1 MRKILLIALSLTA
14 FITTTK
20 AQDVGIKTNIAHW
33 ATASPNLGVEIG
45 LGRQT
50 TMDISAGFN
59 PFSFSSGKQ
68 WKHWLVQPEFRWW
81 TCERFNGHFLGA
93 HLIGGGFNI
102 GRLSSFPFSMWDGLE
117 NNRYKGHA
125 LGGGIA
131 YGYAWMLGKHWNLEA
146 EVGVGYAH
154 AWFDQYSYA
163 DEGKEVLSN
172 GNKNYWGI
180 TKLAISF
187 VYLF

>member
-59 PFSFSSGKQ
+59 PFSFSGGKQ

-93 HLIGGGFNI
+93 HLIG
-102 GRLSSFPFSMWDGLE
+102 W
-117 NNRYKGHA
+117 
-125 LGGGIA
+125 
-131 YGYAWMLGKHWNLEA
+131 
-146 EVGVGYAH
+146 
-154 AWFDQYSYA
+154 
-163 DEGKEVLSN
+163 
-172 GNKNYWGI
+172 
-180 TKLAISF
+180 
-187 VYLF
+187 

>member
-59 PFSFSSGKQ
+59 PFSFSGGKQ

-102 GRLSSFPFSMWDGLE
+102 GKLSSFPFSMWDGLE

-146 EVGVGYAH
+146 EIGVGYA
-154 AWFDQYSYA
+154 YSRYEKFQCIECGERLY
-163 DEGKEVLSN
+163 DDDNHYFGL
-172 GNKNYWGI
+172 
-180 TKLAISF
+180 TKAAINL